1 MAAGA
6 APSPRLPG
14 DKPCHHSIPTTCPT
28 GNWGGFSARRPNFP
42 PVEPL
47 GEDVTPPGCAV
58 RSSCSPGDK
67 PCVPPAPEAD
77 SVLSAWGA
85 KRAQGW
91 FLHTHGFCA
100 FPRGEVLQHCP

>member
-6 APSPRLPG
+6 APSPRFPG
-14 DKPCHHSIPTTCPT
+14 DKPGHHSTLSIPTTCPA
-28 GNWGGFSARRPNFP
+28 GFSTRRPNFP
-42 PVEPL
+42 HVEPL
-47 GEDVTPPGCAV
+47 GEDITPPGCAV

-67 PCVPPAPEAD
+67 PCLSPAPEAD

-100 FPRGEVLQHCP
+100 FPRGEVLRHFP